1 MHVSTLLSV
10 WVYFPGCI
18 DQRAR
23 SYPPVCLDPPPE
35 CMSLPLLLLLVWIRC
50 QIFQPFNIDHTSNF
64 SGAVHVFSFRIG
76 LYLWFCF
83 SWLSASWTKQPPNNI
98 RQLTG
103 DEMGNSD
110 GKKSVHGHSH
120 HFHQDDPKVRWFH
133 WWVWSYS
140 YGIYKTCFT
149 QTLLENG
156 TFLNSFSETNINCR
170 RKYGLDILRTGLYC
184 LYCIDEDIKVQKS
197 DIVDQSPR
205 FGDSDPGE

>member
-1 MHVSTLLSV
+1 M

-110 GKKSVHGHSH
+110 GKNQFMVIHITSTKMTPRSDGFTGELGHIVMESIRH
-120 HFHQDDPKVRWFH
+120 VLHKLFRKMEHF
-133 WWVWSYS
+133 S
-140 YGIYKTCFT
+140 
-149 QTLLENG
+149 
-156 TFLNSFSETNINCR
+156 
-170 RKYGLDILRTGLYC
+170 ILSLRPT
-184 LYCIDEDIKVQKS
+184 
-197 DIVDQSPR
+197 
-205 FGDSDPGE
+205 